1 MFFFGKN
8 QVRAEHI
15 YGGNLYMLQTDKD
28 AGKFKI
34 ALNMFADF
42 IIMPASENTY
52 PQATS
57 VTIRIFRKRDNFQV
71 QEISMPFEALQDLV
85 YDNATCAK
93 VCNLKTREYRY
104 AKEVSFNLDDFTDTG
119 GYYIAWA
126 KCCRNSAVNNIVS
139 PGISGMTLYLEFPA
153 LKQNGLAIKFLS
165 LFLTTFSHFFTN
177 FALSLKISV
186 L

>member
-1 MFFFGKN
+1 MPLTKPHTYLLIILMFFFGKN

-34 ALNMFADF
+34 ALNMFVDF

-85 YDNATCAK
+85 YDNATCARK
-93 VCNLKTREYRY
+93 SQK
-104 AKEVSFNLDDFTDTG
+104 
-119 GYYIAWA
+119 I
-126 KCCRNSAVNNIVS
+126 I
-139 PGISGMTLYLEFPA
+139 
-153 LKQNGLAIKFLS
+153 FLS
-165 LFLTTFSHFFTN
+165 KSARIFMNKFYFWVNVNSSTN
-177 FALSLKISV
+177 SSKCNTS
-186 L
+186 